1 MLVPTTRRPSM
12 IADIAA
18 AVEGGMNDSA
28 ASSVVVL
35 SGGPGMGKT
44 HTLHRLMD
52 TVTGPARFTCADELS
67 WRMPYAVAAAL
78 LGAEITSAPEPG
90 FGDTLLGLVDE
101 MCSAGP
107 LLLVVDDAHHA
118 DAASLELLGRLA
130 DATADLPLTL
140 LLGRRLL
147 PRRDLLERLVARS
160 STREWALPP
169 MDGADLAALAL
180 DVAGAPVDEHL
191 TALLESAGGNPMH
204 AIALLNDL
212 RRTGELTIVD
222 GVATTTGTDRCA
234 ADTETMIAEHLALL
248 DPRAADLTGKL
259 AVWGAPAT
267 LSELAS
273 IESVRPVTLVAA
285 AQTAIDA
292 GILAIDA
299 AGRLSFTHDLYGDVG
314 YQMLAAPLRTVLHE
328 AIAEQARA
336 HGDHHLLAHH
346 LLAAGR
352 IGPDTLNAVRAA
364 EAQLAHAPAV
374 TVDLFESVGRAS
386 TPGASPAPGW
396 HLGLATAL
404 ARTGQLSR
412 ASEVAAEGVAAEG
425 ITATADIAELAALLR
440 VRLFALI
447 ARGRTDDA
455 RALIAETL
463 ALPVDDDARAAL
475 TDSRD
480 YLGILEGR
488 GPVPSAPFH
497 DAATGPDRSVTGIA
511 AEALRRYLRG
521 EGLDA
526 LALAIEAT
534 RREGEQSGPT
544 AAHTSAVVW
553 PPLIEQH
560 THGPSAALALLESA
574 TRTRSARG
582 ADWMTAYH
590 DFTRGGIELALGRL
604 DDSAASFD
612 TGFERV
618 AAADMGW
625 TSMAHAGRATV
636 DILRGDFAAA
646 AARLDAFSAS
656 GLPDQFGIPLITAT
670 RAHLLESRRRLRP
683 AAQEATRTWRRAH
696 DMQLYGWLP
705 SSVLLLTRIAV
716 RAGAADLLDALR
728 SDIAEI
734 PRPLPPAATHVE
746 LAAAVCAVA
755 LDDADPQAV
764 VTAGVAAADAAHTV
778 GDVLAEASACEEAA
792 CAAAALGDKHT
803 ARDLAIRALSRTQD
817 AGATTDSARLA
828 TRLRALGLR
837 MDPNTVRH
845 RPTHGWDSLTA
856 TEITVAELIGDGQS
870 GAEIAERLYIS
881 PRTVQTHVSHALTK
895 LGLRTRVELAAQV
908 AARRHPA
915 DPRA

>member
-1 MLVPTTRRPSM
+1 MLRPTTRRLSTV
-12 IADIAA
+12 DEIAA
-18 AVEGGMNDSA
+18 SIERGMNDPV
-28 ASSVVVL
+28 ASSVAVL
-35 SGGPGMGKT
+35 SGGPGIGKT
-44 HTLHRLMD
+44 HTLHRLMGA
-52 TVTGPARFTCADELS
+52 VSGHLRFTCADELS
-67 WRMPYAVAAAL
+67 WRLPYAVAGAL
-78 LGAEITSAPEPG
+78 LGVEVTSAPEPG
-90 FGDTLLGLVDE
+90 FGDTLLGLVDG

-107 LLLVVDDAHHA
+107 LLLVVDDVHHA

-147 PRRDLLERLVARS
+147 PRRDLLERIVARA
-160 STREWALPP
+160 STQEWALPP
-169 MDGADLAALAL
+169 MDAADLAALTG
-180 DVAGAPVDEHL
+180 DVVGAPVDEHL
-191 TALLESAGGNPMH
+191 ATLIESSGGNPMH
-204 AIALLNDL
+204 AIALLDNL
-212 RRTGELTIVD
+212 RHSGDLTIVD
-222 GVATTTGTDRCA
+222 GVATTGVARPVA
-234 ADTETMIAEHLALL
+234 VDTETMIAEHLALL
-248 DPRAADLTGKL
+248 DPRAADLAGKL

-267 LSELAS
+267 LPELAS
-273 IESVRPVTLVAA
+273 IESVRPVSLVAA

-292 GILAIDA
+292 GILAIDGE
-299 AGRLSFTHDLYGDVG
+299 GRLSFTHDLYGDVG
-314 YQMLAAPLRTVLHE
+314 YQMIAAPLRTVLHE

-336 HGDHHLLAHH
+336 RGNHHLLAHH

-352 IGPDTLNAVRAA
+352 VGPDVLDALRNA
-364 EAQLAHAPAV
+364 EQELAHTPAV
-374 TVDLFESVGRAS
+374 TIDLFDSVGRAGAPG
-386 TPGASPAPGW
+386 TPPAPGW

-404 ARTGQLSR
+404 ARTGQLAR
-412 ASEVAAEGVAAEG
+412 ASEVAAEGVEVTG
-425 ITATADIAELAALLR
+425 DITELAALLR
-440 VRLFALI
+440 IQMFALI

-455 RALIAETL
+455 RALIEDTL
-463 ALPVDDDARAAL
+463 ALPVDDEARAAL

-488 GPVPSAPFH
+488 SPVPSAPFH
-497 DAATGPDRSVTGIA
+497 DAAAGPDRSVTGIA

-521 EGLDA
+521 EKFDA
-526 LALAIEAT
+526 LALAIEAA

-560 THGPSAALALLESA
+560 THGPRAALALLESA
-574 TRTRSARG
+574 ARTRTARG

-625 TSMAHAGRATV
+625 TSMAHSGRATI
-636 DILRGDFAAA
+636 DIMRGDFAAA
-646 AARLDAFSAS
+646 AARLDDFSAA

-683 AAQEATRTWRRAH
+683 AAQEAARAWRQAH
-696 DMQLYGWLP
+696 RMGLYGWLP
-705 SSVLLLTRIAV
+705 SRILLLTRIAV
-716 RAGAADLLDALR
+716 RADDRDLLDALR

-734 PRPLPPAATHVE
+734 PRPLPPAATLAD
-746 LAAAVCAVA
+746 LAAAMCARA
-755 LDDADPQAV
+755 LDDADPQTV
-764 VTAGVAAADAAHTV
+764 VTLGCAAADAAHAL
-778 GDVLAEASACEEAA
+778 GDALEEAAACEETA
-792 CAAAALGDKHT
+792 CAAAARGDKRT
-803 ARDLAIRALSRTQD
+803 ARELAIRALTITQD

-915 DPRA
+915 ADLGG